1 MYIDLFLGSRGMLLG
16 RMLARDESVIKVSFR
31 DKGVGGSYSE
41 MWRPTFGPNNAVNC
55 IIEMPRH
62 DK

>member
-1 MYIDLFLGSRGMLLG
+1 MLLG

-55 IIEMPRH
+55 INEMPRH